1 VDHERA
7 SFGISALDSWHVPF
21 CWLRA
26 QMFLFRKAC
35 LDVQY
40 PEIRYRKKFV
50 AGDNRRLHNQSQE
63 RADPWPDYLCNG
75 DFATLTAEPTASDNS

>member
-1 VDHERA
+1 MDHERA
-7 SFGISALDSWHVPF
+7 SFGISTLDSWHVPF

-50 AGDNRRLHNQSQE
+50 AGDNRRLHSLRMPLPVNE
-63 RADPWPDYLCNG
+63 CNG
-75 DFATLTAEPTASDNS
+75 DLSCEMQLSKK